1 MEKLNIRYQ
10 SAIERTLE
18 MLLEF
23 WDEFLKKKVDLG
35 RRLEP
40 LRTDLFKLGTLI
52 NQQFLW
58 IKQAMR
64 TLTDKNPARLEV
76 IYLYKQFVESGMN
89 LELEQ
94 LYATDQVRKMI

>member
-35 RRLEP
+35 R
-40 LRTDLFKLGTLI
+40 LFQLGTLI

-76 IYLYKQFVESGMN
+76 IYPKTREPQRRSEISLANRAPAHLAVMTG
-89 LELEQ
+89 
-94 LYATDQVRKMI
+94 